1 MSTIETI
8 QDGYP
13 GLARLMGPN
22 FDQGFGIF
30 KKFSQLNAQ
39 NLLYMQAELL
49 GLEHELNI
57 TTHFD
62 DKEAATMT
70 FARSVWDM
78 RRAEYSTQWAK
89 ILEIREK
96 LQVYNRCLLEQTKI
110 AKMDKAN
117 KHDLRLLIRWLV
129 HQEGGRGFLDGI
141 EYEVWDE
148 KLIEDLVELP
158 RTDSCGGFKN
168 IYFPGFLVEF
178 STSGV

>member
-13 GLARLMGPN
+13 GLARLMG
-22 FDQGFGIF
+22 QGFGIF

-96 LQVYNRCLLEQTKI
+96 LQVYSETCRPQLTCLLNHFRSVSARANQDSEDGQGEQARSEVTDSV
-110 AKMDKAN
+110 ARAS
-117 KHDLRLLIRWLV
+117 
-129 HQEGGRGFLDGI
+129 GRGQR
-141 EYEVWDE
+141 V
-148 KLIEDLVELP
+148 
-158 RTDSCGGFKN
+158 S
-168 IYFPGFLVEF
+168 
-178 STSGV
+178 